1 MSQDGLLLGS
11 QCKRQ
16 PSHLEVT
23 EWDLYQP
30 ALDILDVVFYMF
42 IRGKRRRG
50 RSANGGWGLC
60 LKNIICSCAFYGNS
74 EQTS

>member
-1 MSQDGLLLGS
+1 MSQDGLLQGS

-30 ALDILDVVFYMF
+30 ALDILAVVFYM
-42 IRGKRRRG
+42 
-50 RSANGGWGLC
+50 
-60 LKNIICSCAFYGNS
+60 
-74 EQTS
+74 